1 MAGVLPD
8 RADIGCL
15 LTKMRAASVHTPQY
29 RLIDTLL
36 DMPGTFAAFLDLP
49 YPVLLDSP
57 QSGNT
62 PARYSYLAADPFM
75 VVRSKDQQVSVD
87 KRGEIS
93 VLEGSPF
100 DVLRDLLGRYRT
112 APVAGLPPF
121 QGGAI
126 GYLAYELAHHLELLP
141 GAAEDNL
148 GLPEL
153 NIAFYDWVVAR
164 DETTGETWAIA
175 TGLPDGGEAGAR
187 DRLDWIE
194 ERVHKPPA
202 TASTSRPAVTAS
214 RVTSNF
220 TRDDYLRAVRTVK
233 DYIAAGDVYQVN
245 ITQRFEADITGDPW
259 ELYRRLR
266 HVNPSPFSAYLGF
279 PEVSVLSA
287 SPEEFLKLEDGLLRT
302 RPMKGTR
309 PRGISASEDR
319 KVASELLAS
328 EKDRAE
334 NVMIVDLM
342 RNDLGRVCVPGSIA
356 VPELFAIEEYPTV
369 YQMVSTVTGR
379 THIGV
384 GPVEILE
391 ACFPGG
397 SVTGAPKIRAM
408 EIIDEIE
415 PMQRSVYCGAI
426 GYIGFDGSLLMSV
439 PIRNILVTGNKA
451 YIQVGGGIVADSD
464 PDAEYRESL
473 DKAAGSLMALDA
485 AVTESER

>member
-1 MAGVLPD
+1 MY
-8 RADIGCL
+8 
-15 LTKMRAASVHTPQY
+15 TPQY
-29 RLIDTLL
+29 RLIDISI
-36 DMPGTFAAFLDLP
+36 DMPGIFAAFLDLP

-62 PARYSYLAADPFM
+62 PARYSYLSADPFM
-75 VVRSKDQQVSVD
+75 VVRSKGQRVWVEE
-87 KRGEIS
+87 RGEIS
-93 VLEGSPF
+93 VVEGSPF
-100 DVLRDLLGRYRT
+100 DVLRDLLGRYGLAR
-112 APVAGLPPF
+112 VASLPPF

-141 GAAEDNL
+141 CAAEDNL

-153 NIAFYDWVVAR
+153 NIAFYDWVVAQ
-164 DETTGETWAIA
+164 DGTTGKTWAIA
-175 TGLPDGGEAGAR
+175 TGLPDGCEAGAL

-194 ERVHKPPA
+194 ERLGQPIPV
-202 TASTSRPAVTAS
+202 ASTPKPAVGAS

-220 TRDDYLRAVRTVK
+220 TKDAYLQAVRTVK

-245 ITQRFEADITGDPW
+245 ISQRFEADITGDPW

-287 SPEEFLKLEDGLLRT
+287 SPEEFLNLKDGLLRT

-309 PRGISASEDR
+309 PRGVSASEDR
-319 KVASELLAS
+319 QVASELLAS

-369 YQMVSTVTGR
+369 YQMVSTVTGQTR
-379 THIGV
+379 VGV
-384 GPVEILE
+384 GPVEVLE

-408 EIIDEIE
+408 EIINEIE
-415 PMQRSVYCGAI
+415 PVQRSVYCGAI
-426 GYIGFDGSLLMSV
+426 GYIGFDRSMLMSV
-439 PIRNILVTGNKA
+439 PIRNILVTDNRA
-451 YIQVGGGIVADSD
+451 YVQVGGGIVADSD

-485 AVTESER
+485 KIRELDL

>member
-1 MAGVLPD
+1 ME
-8 RADIGCL
+8 
-15 LTKMRAASVHTPQY
+15 TPQY
-29 RLIDTLL
+29 RPIDTAR
-36 DMPGTFAAFLDLP
+36 DMPGLFAAFLDLP
-49 YPVLLDSP
+49 HPVLLDSP

-62 PARYSYLAADPFM
+62 PARYSYLAADPFL
-75 VVRSKDQQVSVD
+75 VVRSKGRRVWTEGLGEPSV
-87 KRGEIS
+87 
-93 VLEGSPF
+93 VEGSPF
-100 DVLRDLLGRYRT
+100 DVLRDLLGHYRID
-112 APVAGLPPF
+112 PIAGLPPF
-121 QGGAI
+121 QGGSI

-148 GLPEL
+148 DLPEM
-153 NIAFYDWVVAR
+153 NIAFYDWVIAR

-194 ERVHKPPA
+194 ERACKPPA
-202 TASTSRPAVTAS
+202 TASTSGPAVIAS

-220 TRDDYLRAVRTVK
+220 TKDAYMRAVRTVK
-233 DYIAAGDVYQVN
+233 EFIVAGDVYQVN
-245 ITQRFEADITGDPW
+245 ISQRFEADITGDPW

-309 PRGISASEDR
+309 PRGRSAAEDR
-319 KVASELLAS
+319 EVAAELLTS

-369 YQMVSTVTGR
+369 HQMVSTVTGR
-379 THIGV
+379 TRTGI
-384 GPVEILE
+384 GPVEVLE
-391 ACFPGG
+391 TCFPGG

-408 EIIDEIE
+408 EIIDELE
-415 PMQRSVYCGAI
+415 PVQRSVYCGAI
-426 GYIGFDGSLLMSV
+426 GYIGFDGSMQMSV
-439 PIRNILVTGNKA
+439 PIRNILVTGDRA
-451 YIQVGGGIVADSD
+451 YVQVGGGIVADSD
-464 PDAEYRESL
+464 PEAEYRESL
-473 DKAAGSLMALDA
+473 DKSAGSLMALDA
-485 AVTESER
+485 EVPELGQ

>member
-1 MAGVLPD
+1 
-8 RADIGCL
+8 
-15 LTKMRAASVHTPQY
+15 MRAASVHTPQY

-36 DMPGTFAAFLDLP
+36 DMTGIFAAFLDLP

-57 QSGNT
+57 QSGTT

-75 VVRSKDQQVSVD
+75 VVRSKGQRVWIEE
-87 KRGEIS
+87 RGEIS
-93 VLEGSPF
+93 DVEGSPF
-100 DVLRDLLGRYRT
+100 DALRDLLGRYRT
-112 APVAGLPPF
+112 APVVGLPPF

-153 NIAFYDWVVAR
+153 NVAFYDWVVAR
-164 DETTGETWAIA
+164 DETTGETWTIA
-175 TGLPDGGEAGAR
+175 TGIPDGGKSGAR

-194 ERVHKPPA
+194 ERVHRPPA
-202 TASTSRPAVTAS
+202 TASTSERAVTAS
-214 RVTSNF
+214 QVTSNF
-220 TRDDYLRAVRTVK
+220 TKDAYMRAVRTVK

-245 ITQRFEADITGDPW
+245 ISQRFEADITGDPW

-309 PRGISASEDR
+309 PRGRSASENQD
-319 KVASELLAS
+319 VAAELLAS

-379 THIGV
+379 TRTGV
-384 GPVEILE
+384 GPVEVLE

-415 PMQRSVYCGAI
+415 PVQRSVYCGAI
-426 GYIGFDGSLLMSV
+426 GYIGFDGSMLMSV
-439 PIRNILVTGNKA
+439 PIRNILVTGDKA

-464 PDAEYRESL
+464 PESEYRESL

-485 AVTESER
+485 AISELDRQPG

>member
-1 MAGVLPD
+1 M
-8 RADIGCL
+8 
-15 LTKMRAASVHTPQY
+15 HTPQY

-75 VVRSKDQQVSVD
+75 VVRSKDQQVSVE
-87 KRGEIS
+87 KRGKIS
-93 VLEGSPF
+93 VLAGSPF

-141 GAAEDNL
+141 GAAENNL

-194 ERVHKPPA
+194 ERIHKPPA
-202 TASTSRPAVTAS
+202 TASTPRPAVTAS

-220 TRDDYLRAVRTVK
+220 TKDAYLRAVRTVK

-342 RNDLGRVCVPGSIA
+342 RNDLGRVCVPGSIS

-379 THIGV
+379 TYAGV

-415 PMQRSVYCGAI
+415 PVQRSVYCGAI

-485 AVTESER
+485 VVTESER

>member
-1 MAGVLPD
+1 
-8 RADIGCL
+8 
-15 LTKMRAASVHTPQY
+15 VHTPQY

-75 VVRSKDQQVSVD
+75 VVRSKDQQVSVE
-87 KRGEIS
+87 KRGKIS
-93 VLEGSPF
+93 VLAGSPF

-141 GAAEDNL
+141 GAAENNL

-194 ERVHKPPA
+194 ERIHKPPA
-202 TASTSRPAVTAS
+202 TASTPRPAVTAS

-220 TRDDYLRAVRTVK
+220 TKDAYLRAVRTVK

-342 RNDLGRVCVPGSIA
+342 RNDLGRVCVPGSIS

-379 THIGV
+379 TYAGV

-415 PMQRSVYCGAI
+415 PVQRSVYCGAI

-485 AVTESER
+485 VVTESER

>member
-1 MAGVLPD
+1 
-8 RADIGCL
+8 
-15 LTKMRAASVHTPQY
+15 
-29 RLIDTLL
+29 
-36 DMPGTFAAFLDLP
+36 MPGLFAAFLDLSH
-49 YPVLLDSP
+49 PVLLDSP

-62 PARYSYLAADPFM
+62 PARYSYLAADPFL
-75 VVRSKDQQVSVD
+75 VVRSKGRRVWTEGLGEPSV
-87 KRGEIS
+87 E
-93 VLEGSPF
+93 EGSPF
-100 DVLRDLLGRYRT
+100 DVLRDLLGRYKID
-112 APVAGLPPF
+112 PVADLPPF

-126 GYLAYELAHHLELLP
+126 GYLAYELAHHLESLP

-148 GLPEL
+148 GLPEM
-153 NIAFYDWVVAR
+153 NVAFYNWVIAR

-175 TGLPDGGEAGAR
+175 TGLPDGGEAGAQH
-187 DRLDWIE
+187 RLDWIE
-194 ERVHKPPA
+194 ERIHKPLPA
-202 TASTSRPAVTAS
+202 TPVSEPAVITS

-220 TRDDYLRAVRTVK
+220 TKDAYVRAVQTVK
-233 DYIAAGDVYQVN
+233 EFIVAGDVYQVN
-245 ITQRFEADITGDPW
+245 ISQRFETAVSGDPW

-287 SPEEFLKLEDGLLRT
+287 SPEEFLKLENGLLRT

-309 PRGISASEDR
+309 PRGRSASEDR
-319 KVASELLAS
+319 EAAAELLAS

-342 RNDLGRVCVPGSIA
+342 RSDLGRVCVPGSIA

-379 THIGV
+379 TRAGV
-384 GPVEILE
+384 GPVEVLE

-408 EIIDEIE
+408 EIIDELE
-415 PMQRSVYCGAI
+415 PVQRSVYCGAI
-426 GYIGFDGSLLMSV
+426 GYIGFDGSMLMSV
-439 PIRNILVTGNKA
+439 PIRNILVTGDSA
-451 YIQVGGGIVADSD
+451 YIQVGGGIVADSY
-464 PDAEYRESL
+464 PLAEYRESL

-485 AVTESER
+485 AVTELDR

>member
-1 MAGVLPD
+1 M
-8 RADIGCL
+8 
-15 LTKMRAASVHTPQY
+15 HTPQY

-75 VVRSKDQQVSVD
+75 VVRSKDQQVSVE

-93 VLEGSPF
+93 VLKGSPF

-202 TASTSRPAVTAS
+202 TASTPRPAVTAS

-220 TRDDYLRAVRTVK
+220 TRDAYLRAVRTVK

-309 PRGISASEDR
+309 PRGISTSEDR

-342 RNDLGRVCVPGSIA
+342 RNDLGRVCIPGSIA

-379 THIGV
+379 THTGV

-415 PMQRSVYCGAI
+415 PVQRSVYCGAI

>member
-1 MAGVLPD
+1 M
-8 RADIGCL
+8 
-15 LTKMRAASVHTPQY
+15 HTPQY

-75 VVRSKDQQVSVD
+75 VVRSKDQQVSVE

-141 GAAEDNL
+141 GAAENNL

-194 ERVHKPPA
+194 ERIHKPPA
-202 TASTSRPAVTAS
+202 TASTPRPAVTAS

-220 TRDDYLRAVRTVK
+220 TKDAYLRAVRTVK

-342 RNDLGRVCVPGSIA
+342 RNDLGRVCVPGSIS

-379 THIGV
+379 TYAGV

-415 PMQRSVYCGAI
+415 PVQRSVYCGAI

-485 AVTESER
+485 VVTESER

>member
-1 MAGVLPD
+1 
-8 RADIGCL
+8 
-15 LTKMRAASVHTPQY
+15 
-29 RLIDTLL
+29 
-36 DMPGTFAAFLDLP
+36 MPGLFAAFLDLP

-57 QSGNT
+57 KSGNT

-75 VVRSKDQQVSVD
+75 VVRSKGQRVWVEERSV
-87 KRGEIS
+87 
-93 VLEGSPF
+93 VEGSPF
-100 DVLRDLLGRYRT
+100 DVLRDLLGRYRIDRV
-112 APVAGLPPF
+112 PGLPPF

-141 GAAEDNL
+141 GAAVDGL

-153 NIAFYDWVVAR
+153 NIAFYDWVVAQ
-164 DETTGETWAIA
+164 DGITGKTWAVA
-175 TGLPDGGEAGAR
+175 TGLPDGGETGAR

-194 ERVHKPPA
+194 KCLGQPIPV
-202 TASTSRPAVTAS
+202 ASALQPAVGAS

-220 TRDDYLRAVRTVK
+220 TKDAYLRAVRTVK

-245 ITQRFEADITGDPW
+245 ISQRFEADISNDPW

-266 HVNPSPFSAYLGF
+266 QVNPSPYSAYLGF

-287 SPEEFLKLEDGLLRT
+287 SPEEFLKLEDGLMRT

-369 YQMVSTVTGR
+369 HQMVSTVTGR
-379 THIGV
+379 TRTGV
-384 GPVEILE
+384 GPVEVLK

-415 PMQRSVYCGAI
+415 PVQRSVYCGAI
-426 GYIGFDGSLLMSV
+426 GYIGFDGSMLMSI
-439 PIRNILVTGNKA
+439 PIRNILVTGDRA

-473 DKAAGSLMALDA
+473 DKAAGSLMALNAEIHQLDL
-485 AVTESER
+485 

>member
-1 MAGVLPD
+1 M
-8 RADIGCL
+8 
-15 LTKMRAASVHTPQY
+15 HTPQY

>member
-1 MAGVLPD
+1 
-8 RADIGCL
+8 
-15 LTKMRAASVHTPQY
+15 VHTPQY

-36 DMPGTFAAFLDLP
+36 DMPGLFAAFLDLP

-57 QSGNT
+57 KSGNT

-75 VVRSKDQQVSVD
+75 VVRSKGQRVWVEERSV
-87 KRGEIS
+87 
-93 VLEGSPF
+93 VEGSPF
-100 DVLRDLLGRYRT
+100 DVLRDLLGRYRIDRV
-112 APVAGLPPF
+112 PGLPPF

-141 GAAEDNL
+141 GAAVDGL
-148 GLPEL
+148 DLPEL
-153 NIAFYDWVVAR
+153 NIAFYDWVVAQ
-164 DETTGETWAIA
+164 DGITGKTWAIA

-194 ERVHKPPA
+194 ECLGQPIPV
-202 TASTSRPAVTAS
+202 ASALQPAVGAS

-220 TRDDYLRAVRTVK
+220 TKDAYLRAVRTVK

-245 ITQRFEADITGDPW
+245 ISQRFEADISSDPW

-266 HVNPSPFSAYLGF
+266 HVNPSPYSAYLGF

-369 YQMVSTVTGR
+369 HQMVSTVTGR
-379 THIGV
+379 TRTGV
-384 GPVEILE
+384 GPVEVLK

-415 PMQRSVYCGAI
+415 PVQRSVYCGAI
-426 GYIGFDGSLLMSV
+426 GYIGFDGSMLMSI
-439 PIRNILVTGNKA
+439 PIRNILVTGDRA

-473 DKAAGSLMALDA
+473 DKAAGSMMALNAEIHQLDL
-485 AVTESER
+485 

>member
-1 MAGVLPD
+1 
-8 RADIGCL
+8 
-15 LTKMRAASVHTPQY
+15 MRAASVHTPQY

-75 VVRSKDQQVSVD
+75 VVRSKDQQVSVE

-141 GAAEDNL
+141 GAAENNL

-194 ERVHKPPA
+194 ERIHKPPA
-202 TASTSRPAVTAS
+202 TASTPRPAVTAS

-220 TRDDYLRAVRTVK
+220 TKDAYLRAVRTVK

-342 RNDLGRVCVPGSIA
+342 RNDLGRVCVPGSIS

-379 THIGV
+379 TYAGV

-415 PMQRSVYCGAI
+415 PVQRSVYCGAI

-485 AVTESER
+485 VVTESER

>member
-1 MAGVLPD
+1 
-8 RADIGCL
+8 
-15 LTKMRAASVHTPQY
+15 VHTPQY

-75 VVRSKDQQVSVD
+75 VVRSKDQQVSVE

-141 GAAEDNL
+141 GAAENNL

-194 ERVHKPPA
+194 ERIHKPPA
-202 TASTSRPAVTAS
+202 TASTPRPAVTAS

-220 TRDDYLRAVRTVK
+220 TKDAYLRAVRTVK

-342 RNDLGRVCVPGSIA
+342 RNDLGRVCVPGSIS

-379 THIGV
+379 TYAGV

-415 PMQRSVYCGAI
+415 PVQRSVYCGAI

-485 AVTESER
+485 VVTESER

>member
-1 MAGVLPD
+1 M
-8 RADIGCL
+8 
-15 LTKMRAASVHTPQY
+15 HTPQY
-29 RLIDTLL
+29 RLISTLL
-36 DMPGTFAAFLDLP
+36 DMPGIFAAFLDLP

-75 VVRSKDQQVSVD
+75 VVRSKGQRVWVE

-93 VLEGSPF
+93 VVEGSPF
-100 DVLRDLLGRYRT
+100 DVLRDLLGLYKT
-112 APVAGLPPF
+112 APVPELPPF
-121 QGGAI
+121 QGGVI

-141 GAAEDNL
+141 SAAEDNL

-164 DETTGETWAIA
+164 DDITGKTWAIA

-187 DRLDWIE
+187 GRLGWIE
-194 ERVHKPPA
+194 DRVHKPPA
-202 TASTSRPAVTAS
+202 TASTSGPAVIAS
-214 RVTSNF
+214 RVASNF
-220 TRDDYLRAVRTVK
+220 TKDAYVRAVRTVK
-233 DYIAAGDVYQVN
+233 DYIASGDVYQVN
-245 ITQRFEADITGDPW
+245 ISQRFEADITGDPW
-259 ELYRRLR
+259 QLYRRLR
-266 HVNPSPFSAYLGF
+266 HVNPSPFSAFLGF

-309 PRGISASEDR
+309 PRSVSASEDR

-328 EKDRAE
+328 EKDSAE

-342 RNDLGRVCVPGSIA
+342 RSDLGRVCVPGSIA

-379 THIGV
+379 TRAGV
-384 GPVEILE
+384 GPVEVLE

-415 PMQRSVYCGAI
+415 PVQRSIYCGAI
-426 GYIGFDGSLLMSV
+426 GYIGFEGSMLMSI
-439 PIRNILVTGNKA
+439 PIRNILVADERA
-451 YIQVGGGIVADSD
+451 YVQVGGGIVADSD
-464 PDAEYRESL
+464 PEAEYRESL

-485 AVTESER
+485 EIRELDL

>member
-1 MAGVLPD
+1 M
-8 RADIGCL
+8 
-15 LTKMRAASVHTPQY
+15 HTPQY
-29 RLIDTLL
+29 RLIATLL
-36 DMPGTFAAFLDLP
+36 DMPGIFAAFLDLP

-75 VVRSKDQQVSVD
+75 VVRSKGQRVWVE

-93 VLEGSPF
+93 VVEGSPF
-100 DVLRDLLGRYRT
+100 DVLRDLLGLYKT
-112 APVAGLPPF
+112 APVPELPPF

-141 GAAEDNL
+141 SAAEDNL

-164 DETTGETWAIA
+164 DEITGKTWAIA
-175 TGLPDGGEAGAR
+175 TSLTDGGEAGAR
-187 DRLDWIE
+187 GRLDWIE
-194 ERVHKPPA
+194 DCVHKPPA
-202 TASTSRPAVTAS
+202 TASPSGPAVIAS
-214 RVTSNF
+214 LVASNF
-220 TRDDYLRAVRTVK
+220 TKDAYVRAVRTVK

-245 ITQRFEADITGDPW
+245 ISQRFEANITGDPW
-259 ELYRRLR
+259 QLYRRLR
-266 HVNPSPFSAYLGF
+266 HVNPSPFSAFLGF

-309 PRGISASEDR
+309 PRGVSASEDR

-328 EKDRAE
+328 KKDRAE

-342 RNDLGRVCVPGSIA
+342 RSDLGRVCVPGSIA

-379 THIGV
+379 TRAGV
-384 GPVEILE
+384 GPVEVLE

-415 PMQRSVYCGAI
+415 PVQRSIYCGSI
-426 GYIGFDGSLLMSV
+426 GYIGFDGSMLMSI
-439 PIRNILVTGNKA
+439 PIRNILVADDRA
-451 YIQVGGGIVADSD
+451 YVQVGGGIVADSD
-464 PDAEYRESL
+464 PGAEYRESL
-473 DKAAGSLMALDA
+473 DKAAGSLMALGAEIRELDL
-485 AVTESER
+485 

>member
-1 MAGVLPD
+1 MG
-8 RADIGCL
+8 
-15 LTKMRAASVHTPQY
+15 AASVNTPKY
-29 RLIDTLL
+29 RLIDTSL
-36 DMPGTFAAFLDLP
+36 DMPGLFAAFLDLP
-49 YPVLLDSP
+49 HPVLLDSP

-75 VVRSKDQQVSVD
+75 VVRSKGQRVWVEEDSV
-87 KRGEIS
+87 I
-93 VLEGSPF
+93 EGSPF
-100 DVLRDLLGRYRT
+100 DILRDLLGRYRID
-112 APVAGLPPF
+112 PVPGLPPF

-126 GYLAYELAHHLELLP
+126 GYLAYELAHHLESLP
-141 GAAEDNL
+141 RAAEDSLNL
-148 GLPEL
+148 PDL
-153 NIAFYDWVVAR
+153 NIAFYDWVVAH
-164 DETTGETWAIA
+164 DGITGKTWAIA
-175 TGLPDGGEAGAR
+175 TGLPDGDEAGAR
-187 DRLDWIE
+187 DRLNWIE
-194 ERVHKPPA
+194 ERLGQPIPA
-202 TASTSRPAVTAS
+202 ASTSEPAVGAS

-220 TRDDYLRAVRTVK
+220 TKDAYLRAVRTVK

-245 ITQRFEADITGDPW
+245 ISQRFEAGITGDPW

-369 YQMVSTVTGR
+369 YQMVSTVTGQTR
-379 THIGV
+379 VGV
-384 GPVEILE
+384 GPVEVLE

-415 PMQRSVYCGAI
+415 SVQRSVYCGAI
-426 GYIGFDGSLLMSV
+426 GYIGFDGSMLMSV
-439 PIRNILVTGNKA
+439 PIRNILVTGDRA

-485 AVTESER
+485 EIPKA

>member
-1 MAGVLPD
+1 
-8 RADIGCL
+8 
-15 LTKMRAASVHTPQY
+15 MRVASVDTPQY
-29 RLIDTLL
+29 RPIDTSR
-36 DMPGTFAAFLDLP
+36 DMPGLFEAFLDLP
-49 YPVLLDSP
+49 HPVLLDSP
-57 QSGNT
+57 PSGNT
-62 PARYSYLAADPFM
+62 PARYSYLAAEPFL
-75 VVRSKDQQVSVD
+75 VVRSKGRRVWVEGLGEPSV
-87 KRGEIS
+87 
-93 VLEGSPF
+93 VEGSPF
-100 DVLRDLLGRYRT
+100 DVLRDLLGRYEID
-112 APVAGLPPF
+112 PIAGLPPF

-141 GAAEDNL
+141 ATVADGL
-148 GLPEL
+148 GLPEM

-164 DETTGETWAIA
+164 DGTTGETWAIA
-175 TGLPDGGEAGAR
+175 TGLPEGGEAGAR
-187 DRLDWIE
+187 HRLDWIE
-194 ERVHKPPA
+194 DRVDKSLPPA
-202 TASTSRPAVTAS
+202 SASGSAVITSRVS
-214 RVTSNF
+214 SNF
-220 TRDDYLRAVRTVK
+220 TKDAYLRAVRTVK
-233 DYIAAGDVYQVN
+233 EFILAGDVYQVN
-245 ITQRFEADITGDPW
+245 ISQRFEADITANPW

-309 PRGISASEDR
+309 PRGNTAAEDR
-319 KVASELLAS
+319 EAAAGLLAS

-342 RNDLGRVCVPGSIA
+342 RSDLGRVCVPGSIA

-379 THIGV
+379 TRAGV
-384 GPVEILE
+384 GPVEVLE

-415 PMQRSVYCGAI
+415 PVQRSVYCGAI
-426 GYIGFDGSLLMSV
+426 GYIGFDGSMLMSV
-439 PIRNILVTGNKA
+439 PIRNILVTGDRA

-464 PDAEYRESL
+464 PAAEYQESL
-473 DKAAGSLMALDA
+473 DKATGSLMALGA
-485 AVTESER
+485 AVTELDR

>member
-1 MAGVLPD
+1 
-8 RADIGCL
+8 
-15 LTKMRAASVHTPQY
+15 VHTPQY

-75 VVRSKDQQVSVD
+75 VVRSKDQQVSVE

-141 GAAEDNL
+141 GAAENNL

-194 ERVHKPPA
+194 ERIHKPPA
-202 TASTSRPAVTAS
+202 TASTPRPAVTAS

-220 TRDDYLRAVRTVK
+220 TKDAYLRAVRTVK

-342 RNDLGRVCVPGSIA
+342 RNDLGRVCVPGSIS

-379 THIGV
+379 THAGV

-415 PMQRSVYCGAI
+415 PVQRSVYCGAI

-485 AVTESER
+485 VVTESER